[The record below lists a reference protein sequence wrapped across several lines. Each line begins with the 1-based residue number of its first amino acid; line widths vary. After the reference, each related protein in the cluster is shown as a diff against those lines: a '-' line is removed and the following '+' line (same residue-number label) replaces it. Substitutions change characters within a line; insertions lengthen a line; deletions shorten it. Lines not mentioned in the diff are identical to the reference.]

1 LGSDHIA
8 VGSDYPFDIGPQ
20 DPTAIVH
27 DAPELTAADRQN
39 ILYRTAWHL
48 LGVEVGKKTTD

>member
-1 LGSDHIA
+1 